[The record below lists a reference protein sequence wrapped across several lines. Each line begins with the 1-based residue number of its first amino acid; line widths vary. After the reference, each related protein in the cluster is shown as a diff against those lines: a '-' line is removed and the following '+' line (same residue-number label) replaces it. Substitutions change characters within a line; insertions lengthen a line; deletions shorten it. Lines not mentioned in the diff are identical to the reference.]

1 MLVQEDSR
9 QLAVF
14 DTFMSYSGSNLDE
27 HEMDV
32 KLFAD
37 VLVGNAQMVKNIG
50 NIVFGPNIKVGV
62 KIRAIKENGVQAE
75 ILIYLSQAQNVM
87 HSLYVS
93 DTMTMIREF
102 VEMAGLLGIPG
113 VSIYKIIKFL
123 NGRKIDNADVGKDI
137 TTITL
142 SDGTHETI
150 STKLYYVLINI
161 GIVNGIKKLIA
172 PLNRKGIDKFKLL
185 DVQPDTPP
193 IETTVIDKEDLPA
206 FKAYIKNQI
215 ESTQEYV
222 IVCTLDRPSYQGK
235 ASGWKLIRQGHP
247 DITVTVKDKEFLY
260 NVEKNIIKVDAESFF
275 RVWYTEIRKENRSG
289 DVVLKYEAMR
299 IIPLP

>member
-1 MLVQEDSR
+1 MQEDSR

-14 DTFMSYSGSNLDE
+14 DTFMSYSGPDLDE

-37 VLVGNAQMVKNIG
+37 ALVGNAQIARSIG
-50 NIVFGPNIKVGV
+50 NIVFGPNIEVDV
-62 KIRAIKENGVQAE
+62 KIRAVKENGVIAE
-75 ILIYLSQAQNVM
+75 LLICLSDAQSAI
-87 HSLYVS
+87 HSLYTS

-102 VEMAGLLGIPG
+102 KEMAGILIGIPG
-113 VSIYKIIKFL
+113 ISIYGIIKYL
-123 NGRKIDNADVGKDI
+123 NGRKIENANVGKDL

-142 SDGTHETI
+142 PDGTQETV

-172 PLNRKGIDKFKLL
+172 PLNRKGIDKFKLF
-185 DVQPDTPP
+185 DAQSDTPLL
-193 IETTVIDKEDLPA
+193 ETTVIDKEDLPA

-215 ESTQEYV
+215 EYSQEYV
-222 IVCTLDRPSYQGK
+222 IECSLDRPSYQGN
-235 ASGWKLIRQGHP
+235 ALGWKLVRPEHP

-275 RVWYTEIRKENRSG
+275 KVWYSEMRRENKNG
-289 DVVLKYEAMR
+289 NIVLKYEATR
-299 IIPLP
+299 IIPLL